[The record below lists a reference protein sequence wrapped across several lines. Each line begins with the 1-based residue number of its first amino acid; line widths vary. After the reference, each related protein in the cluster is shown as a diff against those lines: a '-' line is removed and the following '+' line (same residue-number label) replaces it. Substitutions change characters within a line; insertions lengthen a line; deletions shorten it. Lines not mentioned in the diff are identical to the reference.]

1 METVIALAI
10 VLVVCGGGSI
20 ALAIGMQ
27 VLANAGGGHS
37 K

>member
-1 METVIALAI
+1 METIIALAI

-20 ALAIGMQ
+20 ILAIGMQ
-27 VLANAGGGHS
+27 VLANAGVGRS